1 MPSREKPRN
10 YVKSF
15 FAPSF
20 QAAME
25 QAGREMGPDALLLD
39 SREAPPEARH
49 LGAYEVVFGV
59 ARAAS
64 AATAAAAEAPVAD
77 AGQTRPVPAL
87 VVDAALPKL
96 RPVPHAPVELMDALP
111 EADARRLKEVHSA
124 LRRLK
129 EVYSLLNRPLT
140 EASPAGTEPDNEVSQ
155 WLVDAGVEN
164 DLAMEIEAAARRRIA
179 PLPEPRPGMPHL
191 VPEPASRVLWRKA
204 EEELSSRFSVAPQ
217 LGRITALVG
226 PPGSGKTTTL
236 VKLAVTH
243 GLAAGRPVHLIST
256 DTQRIGATE
265 QIRSYA
271 AAFRIPFQAADGIAT
286 LAQAIAAAPQKALV
300 LIDTPGS
307 SARMLQEGSGLAAYL
322 SRQEIDTHL
331 VLTASMRLMDLYRA
345 AALYSSFRPSK
356 LIFTRLDET
365 SSMASVFCV
374 AARRRLPVSFLTAGQ
389 SVPDDL
395 EPADRAAIAQSLVRQ
410 LPYTLAAVA

>member
-1 MPSREKPRN
+1 MPDSEKPRN

-25 QAGREMGPDALLLD
+25 RAGREMGPDALLLD

-59 ARAAS
+59 AAPAPN
-64 AATAAAAEAPVAD
+64 AAAEPPAADLGERRQTPSRVAN
-77 AGQTRPVPAL
+77 
-87 VVDAALPKL
+87 LPEFRL
-96 RPVPHAPVELMDALP
+96 TQSPPSELMGALP
-111 EADARRLKEVHSA
+111 EADARRLKEVYSA

-129 EVYSLLNRPLT
+129 EVYSLLNRPLA
-140 EASPAGTEPDNEVSQ
+140 EDVPADPEPDNEVSQ
-155 WLVDAGVEN
+155 WLVDAGMEN
-164 DLAMEIEAAARRRIA
+164 ALAGEIEAAARRRILPPPA
-179 PLPEPRPGMPHL
+179 PRIGMPHL
-191 VPEPASRVLWRKA
+191 VPEPASRLLWRKT
-204 EEELSSRFSVAPQ
+204 EEELASRFSVAPQ
-217 LGRITALVG
+217 LGRVTALVG

-236 VKLAVTH
+236 VKLAVKQ
-243 GLAAGRPVHLIST
+243 GLAAGRPVRLIST
-256 DTQRIGATE
+256 DTQRLGAAE

-271 AAFRIPFQAADGIAT
+271 AAFRIPFQAADGIAA
-286 LAQAIAAAPQKALV
+286 LAQAIAAAPDKALV

-307 SARMLQEGSGLAAYL
+307 SARMLQDGSGLAAYL

-331 VLTASMRLMDLYRA
+331 VLTASMRLMDVYRA

-374 AARRRLPVSFLTAGQ
+374 AARRNLPVSFLAGGQ
-389 SVPDDL
+389 SVPDDI
-395 EPADRAAIAQSLVRQ
+395 EPADRGVIAQSLVRQ
-410 LPYTLAAVA
+410 LPCTLAAVA